1 MFQQKQKVKININ
14 KANEQYLSCF
24 YGKEE
29 VLRFWMSEFPDMSKY
44 IVERKF
50 FPSEFTGSNFE
61 IIVVSNEDFS
71 IELSPEKHVMT
82 ISQYIEM
89 LLTES
94 LIMPRKLRIDFSTLC
109 QLDCASCY
117 MRLSNNGTMG
127 QGYLTFNNFKN
138 LIDDNPEI
146 KEIETSNSGELFLN
160 PDFIKIL
167 KYAFERKVHLT
178 AYNGVNMNM
187 VTKEQLEALVK
198 YEFRGL
204 VVSIDGGSEEVY
216 KRYRRNG
223 SFKTVLNNIKS
234 LIAYKKQYNSMYPII
249 RWQYI
254 IMEETEEDIPKAKK
268 MAKELGIP
276 IEFKLTW
283 DKKYAPINIELLKKE
298 TGLKI
303 FSRADITEGV
313 YFGFLKCIQMYL
325 SPQLN
330 WDGRLLGCCNLY
342 KEDYGVNAFE
352 IGLKEALKSPR
363 FIAAKRHM
371 LLRKEIVDVDFPC
384 KHCNTNRKMLLSGA
398 KLNIIDTMYSK
409 GERVEAIEYIPY
421 N

>member
-1 MFQQKQKVKININ
+1 
-14 KANEQYLSCF
+14 
-24 YGKEE
+24 
-29 VLRFWMSEFPDMSKY
+29 
-44 IVERKF
+44 
-50 FPSEFTGSNFE
+50 
-61 IIVVSNEDFS
+61 
-71 IELSPEKHVMT
+71 
-82 ISQYIEM
+82 
-89 LLTES
+89 
-94 LIMPRKLRIDFSTLC
+94 
-109 QLDCASCY
+109 
-117 MRLSNNGTMG
+117 
-127 QGYLTFNNFKN
+127 
-138 LIDDNPEI
+138 
-146 KEIETSNSGELFLN
+146 
-160 PDFIKIL
+160 
-167 KYAFERKVHLT
+167 
-178 AYNGVNMNM
+178 
-187 VTKEQLEALVK
+187 
-198 YEFRGL
+198 
-204 VVSIDGGSEEVY
+204 
-216 KRYRRNG
+216 
-223 SFKTVLNNIKS
+223 
-234 LIAYKKQYNSMYPII
+234 
-249 RWQYI
+249 
-254 IMEETEEDIPKAKK
+254 MEETEEDIPKAKK

-283 DKKYAPINIELLKKE
+283 DKNYAPINIELLKKE